1 MKNEMFLQHSD
12 FIFLSPSLIMKKS
25 LKCISML
32 HYKYRWS
39 LLKVQNRLCAYPC
52 SETKDKGRK
61 GEERK
66 KEEEKGG
73 GQEIS
78 NLHEKL
84 WHILNIF
91 VCQNNIFNLNM

>member
-1 MKNEMFLQHSD
+1 MESV
-12 FIFLSPSLIMKKS
+12 
-25 LKCISML
+25 
-32 HYKYRWS
+32 
-39 LLKVQNRLCAYPC
+39 KVQNRLCVYPC

-61 GEERK
+61 GEE
-66 KEEEKGG
+66 KERGGEG

-91 VCQNNIFNLNM
+91 VCQNNILI